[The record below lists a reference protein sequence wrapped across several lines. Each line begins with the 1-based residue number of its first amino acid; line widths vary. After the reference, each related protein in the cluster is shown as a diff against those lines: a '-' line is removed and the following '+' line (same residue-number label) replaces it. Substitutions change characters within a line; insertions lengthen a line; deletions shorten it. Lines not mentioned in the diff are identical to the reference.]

1 MNDASR
7 TLPKALFWGVAL
19 NAVLGYFAIFT
30 LCFTI
35 KDPEAILSGA
45 TGYPFIQLFY
55 NVTQSY
61 AGTNVM
67 VAIIIITLVAA
78 GESGAL
84 IISGDARALTLQYC
98 SYCRDCHSFASNLVF
113 CSRQWITF
121 LTLSPPGES
130 PLRTHKLSG

>member
-1 MNDASR
+1 MYGPLITRFYRAEEVNDASR

-19 NAVLGYFAIFT
+19 NAVLGYLAIFT

-35 KDPEAILSGA
+35 NDPEAVLSGA

-55 NVTQSY
+55 NVTKSY

-78 GESGAL
+78 GKSGTL
-84 IISGDARALTLQYC
+84 I
-98 SYCRDCHSFASNLVF
+98 VF
-113 CSRQWITF
+113 GYPRQN
-121 LTLSPPGES
+121 LSPCGGS
-130 PLRTHKLSG
+130 CVNFRRHARNLA

>member
-1 MNDASR
+1 MHRSLMVRFPRAEEVNDASR

-19 NAVLGYFAIFT
+19 NAVLGYLAIFT

-35 KDPEAILSGA
+35 DDPKAILSGA

-55 NVTQSY
+55 NVTKSY

-78 GESGAL
+78 GELGTSV
-84 IISGDARALTLQYC
+84 
-98 SYCRDCHSFASNLVF
+98 NLVTLD
-113 CSRQWITF
+113 QH
-121 LTLSPPGES
+121 LSPRGGS
-130 PLRTHKLSG
+130 CVTFGRHAGNLA

>member
-1 MNDASR
+1 MHGPLTMRFPRAEEVNDASR

-19 NAVLGYFAIFT
+19 NAVLGYLAIFT

-35 KDPEAILSGA
+35 DDPEAVLSGS

-55 NVTQSY
+55 NVTKSY

-78 GESGAL
+78 GELGTL
-84 IISGDARALTLQYC
+84 IIFGYPGPTLEP
-98 SYCRDCHSFASNLVF
+98 S
-113 CSRQWITF
+113 
-121 LTLSPPGES
+121 
-130 PLRTHKLSG
+130 